1 MTDVS
6 SKTKALLALLEDSDT
21 VVRKEVDRYLKDNYK
36 DLEEELFSLFDR
48 ETSPVKAGVIFDVI
62 FRYNAEAVLAD
73 LSAHVRQGGDDYLY
87 EWFLVNKLVFPSAD
101 YGTFSADVLALSG
114 KIERAVGGK
123 SGPTARTE
131 AMNRVFYDELAFVPM
146 TDENVPLGALL
157 PSEVVVSNEG
167 IPLVIDMLY
176 VMLAWMQGF
185 PVGVYLKDDGF
196 CPCWCAE
203 DGSPLFFMS
212 LSEKGKIIPADEF
225 PDADRPA
232 DAASIQSPA
241 ALLDIYVAVLSDI
254 FRISGE
260 KEKSEL
266 LLRAG
271 KILLQ

>member
-176 VMLAWMQGF
+176 VMLAWLQGF

>member
-73 LSAHVRQGGDDYLY
+73 LSAHVLQGGDDYLY